1 MRVFFCTP
9 CRHISPYHGGT
20 RCTPHTWLSPFR
32 EGRACTLRT
41 CLSASREGNRYTPS
55 SLFSGCREGREST
68 PRSCNSPCRWG
79 TGSTLR
85 SSLSASRANIACLS
99 SRPPDLVVAH
109 TSVRTASLLS
119 VPRRAAEKSE
129 GKVVA
134 LDPRENRQFSSEHP
148 RGRRCPPHTSTS
160 LVLVLHDVRI
170 IIVTPVTKLG

>member
-1 MRVFFCTP
+1 MYSSRNALTFGVMLCKPRGSFSACRV
-9 CRHISPYHGGT
+9 
-20 RCTPHTWLSPFR
+20 
-32 EGRACTLRT
+32 
-41 CLSASREGNRYTPS
+41 GNR
-55 SLFSGCREGREST
+55 RT
-68 PRSCNSPCRWG
+68 PRSCISPCRWG

-170 IIVTPVTKLG
+170 IIVTPVTKLGTPRAKSVGTAMRGVPMLHQCHYVIRVRIRK